1 MISFHRRRE
10 RVPFLSPA
18 PLRDLAGIRSFH
30 ASLRQGLYRFLTEGS
45 SRSRWRRALLPD
57 YVPEG
62 VHAPLKDAGLD
73 IAFYPVGLD
82 LSVDAAAL
90 KAARIAQDSDV
101 IVYIHHFGLY
111 REDNLAAV
119 RAALAPGVLFIE
131 DFAMTLPNAGM
142 EMAGDLALFSFTKM
156 LGVTDGGMVWFR
168 DRDLLD
174 PAESDAADAK
184 AAADTRAAAG
194 KGGGGAGAAPAAKG
208 IAGPGDDPAR
218 ILVERMESNL
228 AFEDWIQR
236 WRPRPAVQ
244 TLVRRLLGKRIGYYA
259 QLTRHYREIGAPVT
273 EASRRL
279 LEAVDFEAVLARRRE
294 IARLYLA
301 GLDARFQLGTP
312 AEAYL
317 RNALM
322 AFPIMVDN
330 QDRFHAHLAKRGVLG
345 FRLTDCWWFKEGAG
359 RSELFRRHYL
369 LPATHYLEDREVRA
383 VIACVNAYP
392 A

>member
-10 RVPFLSPA
+10 RLPFLASD
-18 PLRDLAGIRSFH
+18 PLRDLAGVRFFH
-30 ASLRQGLYRFLTEGS
+30 ASLRQGLYRFMAQES

-62 VHAPLKDAGLD
+62 VYAPLKHAGLE

-90 KAARIAQDSDV
+90 KAARLAQDSDV
-101 IVYIHHFGLY
+101 LVYIHHFGIY

-119 RAALAPGVLFIE
+119 RAALVPGMLFIE

-142 EMAGDLALFSFTKM
+142 EMTGDLALFSFTKM

-174 PAESDAADAK
+174 PAPDGAATGPGGDP
-184 AAADTRAAAG
+184 G
-194 KGGGGAGAAPAAKG
+194 SNSGGGSGA
-208 IAGPGDDPAR
+208 GDDPAR
-218 ILVERMESNL
+218 ILIERMESNL

-236 WRPRPAVQ
+236 WRPRPALQ

-259 QLTRHYREIGAPVT
+259 QLTRHYREIGAPVS

-279 LEAVDFEAVLARRRE
+279 LESVDFEAVLARRRE
-294 IARLYLA
+294 IARLYLS
-301 GLDARFQLGTP
+301 GLEARFQLGAP

-317 RNALM
+317 RNALA
-322 AFPIMVDN
+322 AFPIKVDD
-330 QDRFHAHLAKRGVLG
+330 QTRFHAFLAKQGILG
-345 FRLTDCWWFKEGAG
+345 FRLTDCWWFKEGAA
-359 RSELFRRHYL
+359 RSELFSRHYL
-369 LPATHYLEDREVRA
+369 LPATHYLEDREVQA

>member
-10 RVPFLSPA
+10 RVPFLAPE

-30 ASLRQGLYRFLTEGS
+30 ASLRQGLYRFLTQGS

-62 VHAPLKDAGLD
+62 VYAPLKDAGLD

-90 KAARIAQDSDV
+90 KAARAAQDSDV
-101 IVYIHHFGLY
+101 LVYIHHFGLY

-119 RAALAPGVLFIE
+119 RAALVPGMLFIE

-174 PAESDAADAK
+174 PASDEGDAEVV
-184 AAADTRAAAG
+184 AG
-194 KGGGGAGAAPAAKG
+194 QGGEGAGAVPGAKG
-208 IAGPGDDPAR
+208 IAGVGDDPAR
-218 ILVERMESNL
+218 ILIERMESNL

-236 WRPRPAVQ
+236 WRPRPALQ

-259 QLTRHYREIGAPVT
+259 QLTRHYREIGAPVS

-279 LEAVDFEAVLARRRE
+279 LETVDFEAVLARRRE

-301 GLDARFQLGTP
+301 GLDARFQLGAPT
-312 AEAYL
+312 EAYL
-317 RNALM
+317 KNALA
-322 AFPIMVDN
+322 AFPIKVDD
-330 QDRFHAHLAKRGVLG
+330 QTRFHAFLAKQGILG
-345 FRLTDCWWFKEGAG
+345 FRLTDCWWFKEGEG

-369 LPATHYLEDREVRA
+369 LPTTHYLEDREVLA
-383 VIACVNAYP
+383 VIACVNDYP